1 MHENIV
7 LEPERIGPFLYHE
20 DMVRA
25 FVPSG
30 VPQVLCNF
38 GVPLAPSPMYM
49 ELSIEYAGWL
59 ALAAASN
66 PLLPVKLK
74 NSLA

>member
-20 DMVRA
+20 DMVKA
-25 FVPSG
+25 AVPSI
-30 VPQVLCNF
+30 VPQVLSNIIVLS
-38 GVPLAPSPMYM
+38 GASPMYM
-49 ELSIEYAGWL
+49 DLAIEYAGWL
-59 ALAAASN
+59 APAAASN
-66 PLLPVKLK
+66 PLLPVRLK